1 MVGCAVLH
9 GCTHSVAWAGHVYK
23 SCTCVSISCRMSVPT
38 LVSATHAL
46 ANLKC
51 TVGHTGIDAER
62 AKSSELAGWRGSR
75 RHRKAEGKRGLGL
88 WTDAMRARSRSKVTV
103 TLYRL
108 PGKYGNPR
116 LTPDPRARAPK
127 KRKYGFISLSSTQ
140 ATTRGTQA
148 TGRRVQFSGSWVLVV
163 HRSVLKPEQ
172 T

>member
-108 PGKYGNPR
+108 PGNYGNPR

-127 KRKYGFISLSSTQ
+127 KRKRRLYIVEFDTGDHARHTGHRAAGAILG
-140 ATTRGTQA
+140 RGCRIFVFVFA
-148 TGRRVQFSGSWVLVV
+148 FLR
-163 HRSVLKPEQ
+163 
-172 T
+172 